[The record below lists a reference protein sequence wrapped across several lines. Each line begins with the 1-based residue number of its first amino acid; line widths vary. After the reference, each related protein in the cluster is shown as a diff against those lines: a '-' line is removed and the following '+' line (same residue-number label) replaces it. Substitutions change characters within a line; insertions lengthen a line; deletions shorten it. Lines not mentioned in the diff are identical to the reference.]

1 MEIWK
6 DGVCVFR
13 VDPETGDITDGGTN
27 LSQPGGPHTHPISDV
42 TDLQTALDGTSDVGH
57 THAGGSGAPAL
68 VIPLLRHF
76 TTLELT
82 TSANATWKIPAATT
96 FGQVAVLLD
105 MTMLGSPA
113 SAVLAIVYTNTA
125 TTGTNQIGITL
136 GATPRAAGTTVT
148 QVASSVVTM
157 ANTST
162 YPQTIEKA
170 ITVSELGSTKQWL
183 QLALNIATSTV
194 GPNVFSADLI
204 LYY

>member
-1 MEIWK
+1 MKIVR
-6 DGVCVFR
+6 DGVTIF
-13 VDPETGDITDGGTN
+13 EINTTTGDVTTGGGN

-42 TDLQTALDGTSDVGH
+42 TDLQTTLDGKSDVGH
-57 THAGGSGAPAL
+57 THAASGATA
-68 VIPLLRHF
+68 VIIPLIRHS

-96 FGQVAVLLD
+96 FGQQAALLD
-105 MTMLGSPA
+105 MTKLGSPT
-113 SAVLAIVYTNTA
+113 SAVLVVVYTNTA
-125 TTGTNQIGITL
+125 TTGTNQIGLTL
-136 GATPRAAGTTVT
+136 GDTPRASGTTVT

-170 ITVSELGSTKQWL
+170 LTISELGSAKKWL
-183 QLALNIATSTV
+183 QLCLNIATSTV